1 MALTTEPDG
10 NLDPERRIAS
20 PADLF
25 DPHKSPLRSQTTGSV
40 PQILLELG
48 VSLFVSTYQAGFV
61 VIVRAADATQLNTH
75 FKAFPRPMG
84 LAHRGGR
91 LAIGTDREV
100 VEFWNMPAVSERLE
114 PPGLVDACF
123 VPRKSH
129 FTGHIDIHELA
140 WGEMVDGLGLRVEG
154 ESEQSV
160 SLSDHRLSTL
170 NSQPELWFVNTLFSC
185 LCTLDADHSFVPRWW
200 PKFVTSLGPEDRCHL
215 NGVAMRDGQPAFV
228 TCHSIGDTHH
238 GWREHKKDGGV
249 LIDVSSGE
257 AVLQGMS
264 MPHSPRWYDGRLWV
278 LESGDGS
285 LGTVDLK
292 TGTYE
297 AITHFDGF
305 TRGLS
310 FCGPFAFV
318 GLSQV
323 RESAV
328 FSGIPIA
335 TRLQDKERIC
345 GVAIVHLPSG
355 RQAGWVHFQDAV
367 QEVFAVETIPNRYP
381 DLLESTDPLV
391 ASTYSLPDDALRYTA
406 QGRP

>member
-1 MALTTEPDG
+1 MAIATEPDG
-10 NLDPERRIAS
+10 NLDPERRTAS

-25 DPHKSPLRSQTTGSV
+25 DPHKSPLRSQTTDSV
-40 PQILLELG
+40 PQILSELG
-48 VSLFVSTYQAGFV
+48 VSLFVSTYQAGYV
-61 VIVRAADATQLNTH
+61 VVVRAADASQLNTH

-114 PPGLVDACF
+114 PPGVVDACF

-140 WGEMVDGLGLRVEG
+140 WGDDGL
-154 ESEQSV
+154 
-160 SLSDHRLSTL
+160 
-170 NSQPELWFVNTLFSC
+170 WFINTLFSC

-215 NGVAMRDGQPAFV
+215 NGLAMRDGQPAFV
-228 TCHSIGDTHH
+228 TCHSIGDTQQ

-345 GVAIVHLPSG
+345 GVAVVHLPSG
-355 RQAGWVHFQDAV
+355 RQVGWVHFQDAV

-381 DLLESTDPLV
+381 DLLEATDPLV
-391 ASTYSLPDDALRYTA
+391 ASTYSLPDDALRHTSR
-406 QGRP
+406 GHE

>member
-1 MALTTEPDG
+1 MANGTEPNG
-10 NLDPERRIAS
+10 HLDSEFGAAS
-20 PADLF
+20 RADLF
-25 DPHKSPLRSQTTGSV
+25 DSHRSPLRSQTTESV
-40 PQILLELG
+40 PQILSEMG
-48 VSLFVSTYQAGFV
+48 VSLFVSTYQAGYV
-61 VIVRAADATQLNTH
+61 VAVRAANPAELNTH
-75 FKAFPRPMG
+75 FKSFPRPMG
-84 LAHRGGR
+84 LAQCGGR
-91 LAIGTDREV
+91 LAIGTDREI

-129 FTGHIDIHELA
+129 FTGHIDIHELV
-140 WGEMVDGLGLRVEG
+140 WGEEVDGFGLRVEG
-154 ESEQSV
+154 DHKRSV
-160 SLSDHRLSTL
+160 SSSDPQPSTH
-170 NSQPELWFVNTLFSC
+170 NPQPCLWFVNTLFSC

-228 TCHSIGDTHH
+228 TCHSMGDSHQ
-238 GWREHKKDGGV
+238 GWREHKKAGGI
-249 LIDVSSGE
+249 LIDVASGE
-257 AVLQGMS
+257 TVLQGMS

-292 TGTYE
+292 TGRYE

-323 RESAV
+323 RESAI

-335 TRLQDKERIC
+335 TRLQDQERIC
-345 GVAIVHLPSG
+345 GVAVVHLPSG
-355 RQAGWVHFQDAV
+355 RQVGWVHFQDAV
-367 QEVFAVETIPNRYP
+367 QEVFAVEVIPNRYP
-381 DLLESTDPLV
+381 DLLEATDPLV
-391 ASTYSLPDDALRYTA
+391 ASTYSLPDDALQYITRD
-406 QGRP
+406 RE